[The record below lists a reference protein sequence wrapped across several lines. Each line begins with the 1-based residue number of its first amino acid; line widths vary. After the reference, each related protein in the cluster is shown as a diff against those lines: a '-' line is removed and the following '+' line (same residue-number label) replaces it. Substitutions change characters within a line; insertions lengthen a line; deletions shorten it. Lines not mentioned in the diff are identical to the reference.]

1 MFTLLAVLVKVETGG
16 VLARQPEID
25 ERGRMVTVPWFRTR
39 RARSVV
45 RPGTTFSVAISGRIG
60 PVGQLLRHT
69 HLDALPQLVLALLRQ
84 VRYAGGV
91 AGGTLVGSAP
101 APRADKPQVDAGQLT
116 R

>member
-1 MFTLLAVLVKVETGG
+1 MA
-16 VLARQPEID
+16 
-25 ERGRMVTVPWFRTR
+25 
-39 RARSVV
+39 

-69 HLDALPQLVLALLRQ
+69 HLDALPQLVLALLRR

-91 AGGTLVGSAP
+91 AGGTARRRQRPRRAP
-101 APRADKPQVDAGQLT
+101 TSR